1 MDLRRPVL
9 LLALGLVA
17 AFGAAC
23 GDEDDDDGETT
34 AAATTAAATTAE
46 EATSAADTTATAP
59 EGGETAGADEATTG
73 EEPLDE
79 ATDPAATDAPDD
91 TARAETDTGAAPS
104 PEQAAFIEQADAI
117 CQTAEDEISA
127 LGEPQSEAQL
137 PEFISKA
144 VEIQGEQIENL
155 KGLQPPAGD
164 EAFWQEVL
172 GLLDDVHA
180 VSIELREGAEA
191 GQGEAELQAVID
203 RGDAINAQLD
213 AKADEY
219 GFQVCGS

>member
-23 GDEDDDDGETT
+23 GDEDDDDAETT
-34 AAATTAAATTAE
+34 AAATSAAATTAE
-46 EATSAADTTATAP
+46 EATSAATTATTP
-59 EGGETAGADEATTG
+59 EGAETGADAATG
-73 EEPLDE
+73 EEPLDD
-79 ATDPAATDAPDD
+79 ATEPAATDAPDD
-91 TARAETDTGAAPS
+91 TATAGTDTGAAPS

-144 VEIQGEQIENL
+144 VDIQGEQIDNL
-155 KGLQPPAGD
+155 KGLQAPAGD

-191 GQGEAELQAVID
+191 GQGEAELQEVID

>member
-23 GDEDDDDGETT
+23 GDDDDDDGETT

-46 EATSAADTTATAP
+46 EAATSAAESTDVGGSETTAP
-59 EGGETAGADEATTG
+59 DATTSG
-73 EEPLDE
+73 EPLE
-79 ATDPAATDAPDD
+79 EGTEPATSDTPDD
-91 TARAETDTGAAPS
+91 TARAETDGGGAS
-104 PEQAAFIEQADAI
+104 DVTPEQAAFIQQADAI

-137 PEFISKA
+137 PEFISRA
-144 VEIQGEQIENL
+144 VDIQGEQIDNL
-155 KGLQPPAGD
+155 RELQPPAGD
-164 EAFWQEVL
+164 EAFWDEVL
-172 GLLDDVHA
+172 GLLDDVHD
-180 VSIELREGAEA
+180 VSIELRDGAQA